1 LLRAS
6 AQKGI
11 VMMPR
16 FSFPGPRP
24 DGAADELLATADRL
38 EISLSRNCDGS
49 VSIGVTLEAALGAEP
64 CCGDESSDPDRDAR
78 RQASDRA
85 IALVGR
91 LVASFSSAGKD
102 GDA

>member
-1 LLRAS
+1 MKAS
-6 AQKGI
+6 
-11 VMMPR
+11 R
-16 FSFPGPRP
+16 FNFDEPRP
-24 DGAADELLATADRL
+24 ASAADELLATADHL

-64 CCGDESSDPDRDAR
+64 CCGDER
-78 RQASDRA
+78 RPASERA